1 VSIKHPKLQT
11 KLDKC
16 IEEKRFLDDVST
28 QLFVEVRSKC
38 KISNIGYIC
47 THILFVFFQI
57 NANLVKNQEMWRE
70 RIRKVQERYLL
81 FLNYHKTM
89 DELMLLFDTIPQLFL
104 LDYS

>member
-1 VSIKHPKLQT
+1 M
-11 KLDKC
+11 LD
-16 IEEKRFLDDVST
+16 L
-28 QLFVEVRSKC
+28 
-38 KISNIGYIC
+38 KISHIGYIC

>member
-1 VSIKHPKLQT
+1 M
-11 KLDKC
+11 LD
-16 IEEKRFLDDVST
+16 L
-28 QLFVEVRSKC
+28 

>member
-1 VSIKHPKLQT
+1 M
-11 KLDKC
+11 LD
-16 IEEKRFLDDVST
+16 L
-28 QLFVEVRSKC
+28 

-47 THILFVFFQI
+47 AHILFVFFQI